1 MGYYQ
6 ASTDNLQK
14 LARDFFSA
22 MDHDG
27 DGKIDLNEFMEFMK
41 EEGYSQMTNPFI
53 FNQLDLDGNGTL
65 DFVEVMTVYY
75 IIKSGRPFCD
85 FCKKFIASTYLTC
98 VACLEDPNSQ
108 PFYLCLDCY
117 IMQKC
122 DHTHNNLSRFV
133 DNYSLLEAMTK
144 LKFGNELRSSDSRSR
159 PLETDS
165 VLVTDKPCSGDNN
178 TWNPSLAMVQVPPR
192 PRPVHD
198 QQWWVQGATPEA
210 PPTSVAPSVHNHT
223 WIQNNYSY
231 NHTPSHH
238 IQQPT
243 NFNAIITNRQNW
255 KIALGALNVAVQIIG
270 TSTAGSLCTI
280 L

>member
-1 MGYYQ
+1 MEELSKIAMAYYQ
-6 ASTDNLQK
+6 ASTDHLQK

-22 MDHDG
+22 MDQDG
-27 DGKIDLNEFMEFMK
+27 NGTIDLKEFMK
-41 EEGYSQMTNPFI
+41 DEGYSQMTNPFI

-85 FCKKFIASTYLTC
+85 YCRKFIVSTYLTC
-98 VACLEDPNSQ
+98 VGCLEDPKRP

-122 DHTHNNLSRFV
+122 DHTHNNLSRFL

-144 LKFGNELRSSDSRSR
+144 LKFGEELRSSDSRSR

-165 VLVTDKPCSGDNN
+165 ISVPDKPHSGDSH
-178 TWNPSLAMVQVPPR
+178 TWNPSVALVQVP
-192 PRPVHD
+192 
-198 QQWWVQGATPEA
+198 QGPPPGHNHNWLSQCAAPTTPL
-210 PPTSVAPSVHNHT
+210 TSVVHNHT

-231 NHTPSHH
+231 NHTPPHH
-238 IQQPT
+238 VQHSLNTTILQ
-243 NFNAIITNRQNW
+243 RQKW
-255 KIALGALNVAVQIIG
+255 QTALGALNAAIHVSVLG
-270 TSTAGSLCTI
+270 SSLCTI